1 MTVADEKNTSEER
14 LGFQAEV
21 SKLLH
26 IVANALYSEKDVF
39 LRELIS
45 NASDACDKLR
55 YEALTRP
62 ELMAVGGD
70 LRIEIT
76 ADKAA
81 GTLTIA
87 DSGIGMTRAELI
99 ENLGTIAR
107 SGTSAF
113 LEKAAGTKEGDK
125 DAALSLIGQF
135 GVGFYAAFMVA
146 NQVEVTSRRAGAD
159 EAWKWA
165 SDGLGEFTV
174 APAAREARGTTI
186 VLHLKKDAEGYL
198 DPATLRRI
206 VKTYS
211 DHIALPVVLKGQG
224 AETDETLN
232 VASALW
238 TRPRADITPE
248 QYTEFYHHVGQM
260 FDEPWLTIHAKAEGA
275 IEYTLLLFIPS
286 TRPMDLFDPER
297 KGRVKLFVKRVFIT
311 DDVKG
316 LVPPWLRFLRGVVD
330 TADMDLN
337 VSREMLQS
345 SPLLAKIR
353 KDIAKRVLRELEKKA
368 EKDPEG
374 FARFWSE
381 FGAVVKEGIYEDKD
395 MRDAILKLARFRTT
409 TSGEG
414 WTTLG
419 DYVARM
425 KTNQTAIYYISGD
438 KDSLARSPQLEGFA
452 ARGVEVLLLSDPV
465 DDFWINT
472 HDGWEGKPFHSVTR
486 GGADLKNIPRA
497 DGEKSEEKPAVPE
510 ATLDR
515 LIAALK
521 LALGAAVKDVRMSDR
536 LTDSAACLVAD
547 EGGLDMHLER
557 LLKQH
562 GQIQSSALR
571 ILEINPQ
578 HPLIRTLA
586 DAANTDGIG
595 DSLGDAAHLL
605 FDQARI
611 MEGEKLSD
619 PGAFAR
625 RLAAVMTSALGGK
638 AA

>member
-1 MTVADEKNTSEER
+1 MTVADQKNTPEER

-62 ELMAVGGD
+62 ELMAEGGE

-76 ADKAA
+76 AGKPA
-81 GTLTIA
+81 GTLTVT

-113 LEKAAGTKEGDK
+113 LAKAGQGGKEGDK
-125 DAALSLIGQF
+125 DSALSLIGQF

-146 NQVEVTSRRAGAD
+146 DQVAVTSRRAGEA
-159 EAWKWA
+159 EAWKWS
-165 SDGLGEFTV
+165 SDGRGEFTIG
-174 APAAREARGTTI
+174 PAERTARGTTI
-186 VLHLKKDAEGYL
+186 VLHLKKDADGYL

-211 DHIALPVVLKGQG
+211 DHIALPVVLKG
-224 AETDETLN
+224 EKDETLN

-238 TRPRADITPE
+238 TRPRAEITPG

-260 FDEPWLTIHAKAEGA
+260 YDEPWATIHAKAEGA

-337 VSREMLQS
+337 LSREMLQA

-368 EKDPEG
+368 GKDPAG
-374 FARFWSE
+374 FAAFWTE
-381 FGAVVKEGIYEDKD
+381 FGAVVKEGIYEDRD

-409 TSGEG
+409 VSGDG
-414 WTTLG
+414 WATLG
-419 DYVARM
+419 DYAARM
-425 KTNQTAIYYISGD
+425 KPNQTAIYYISGD

-472 HDGWEGKPFHSVTR
+472 HEGWDGKPFHSVTR
-486 GGADLKNIPRA
+486 GGADLKNIPLA
-497 DGEKSEEKPAVPE
+497 DGEKPEDTAAVPA
-510 ATLDR
+510 ATLDH

-521 LALGAAVKDVRMSDR
+521 LALGTAVKDVRQSDR
-536 LTDSAACLVAD
+536 LTDSATCLVAD

-586 DAANTDGIG
+586 EAANTDGTG
-595 DSLGDAAHLL
+595 DSLSDAAHLL